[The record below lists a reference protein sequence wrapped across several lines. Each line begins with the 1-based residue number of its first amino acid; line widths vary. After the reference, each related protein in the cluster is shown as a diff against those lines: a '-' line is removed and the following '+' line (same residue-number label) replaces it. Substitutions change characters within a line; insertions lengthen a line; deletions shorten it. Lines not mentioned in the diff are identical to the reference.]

1 MSEEGLHFRI
11 TADNA
16 NFLKKLKEAENGV
29 KATSKQIEESGSSIE
44 AMFERIQKA
53 AALSFAGFTAT
64 EFVKKV
70 ATVRGEFQKLE
81 VAFKT
86 MLGSEEKANDL
97 MAQLIHTAA
106 ITPFDLK
113 GVSEGAKQLLA
124 YGEDVSNVNDD
135 LIRLG
140 NIAAGLSQ
148 PLGDIV
154 YLYGTTMT
162 QGRLYTQDLNQF
174 TGRGIP
180 MIRELAKQFGVAES
194 EVKDLVQA
202 GKVGFPEVQKVIQS
216 LTNEGGMFF
225 NLMQE
230 QSKTI
235 SGQISNIEDAI
246 DTMLNDI
253 GKQSEGII
261 NTALSVTASL
271 VENYKKVGEAIMVAV
286 TAFGTYKAILMT
298 VAAYQKAYN
307 MVIVQAAVEMKLAAA
322 AGVTLSEAQA
332 MAAARTKLLTLAQ
345 QGLIKSLKAVAA
357 ATLANPYVLAT
368 AAITGMVYGIYKL
381 KTAETE
387 AEKVTRKYNETKERA
402 AQAEEEHK
410 QKIQDLLDVAEDE
423 AAATLDRN
431 NAIEVLKKAYPGI
444 IDKYIDE
451 KGHLKD
457 ILQLKKDIA
466 EYDSK
471 VKVQDN
477 KTALASINQ
486 KVKAQEEYVL
496 RMTGS
501 PEAVKDA
508 SKVLE
513 ALQAQQREAQKAVNA
528 DYINARLGEAQ
539 KMSDAELKEHLN
551 QIRSL
556 YAKVE
561 GDQMIGEFSRSEVES
576 YIKSL
581 ETLQSS
587 REGATKNKKYWE
599 DKKKEAEDAREAL
612 DVSKKNSAEWNKY
625 TKQIEEAQKQIDK
638 YSTPKS
644 SEAAKRKE
652 EQEKLNEDLL
662 SLQRDNQEAELSLM
676 KDGAE
681 KQLKQIELDY
691 NTRKAAID
699 KQAKDMAKSNKKA
712 GTTGLNKNGLTIE
725 QQESINK
732 AYSLSVQQ
740 MDKSIADLYKAPLQE
755 YQSYAD
761 ERLKIEKKYND
772 DIALLRKARA
782 QAETKG
788 NKDDI
793 DKIDRSIAKATSE
806 RGKALMKQDFEVL
819 KQSPEYIR
827 AFEDLRNTSTETLD
841 SLLAQLEQAKT
852 TAATVL
858 NPEDLREYTT
868 TIQEIMDELDSR
880 NPFKA
885 LANAQQEL
893 AKAQNA
899 LAVAERQLQSVQNG
913 GKIVTG
919 SKMVDG
925 KIVNTYLTAA
935 EAAEKY
941 REAKDNVTKANNKFQ
956 KAENTAK
963 SKVDELAEAISGV
976 GNAIGGQAGDIISLI
991 GDIVLFTT
999 NTIDSVKLAATAGA
1013 NALSTMEKASVILT
1027 IVQSAIQVMQKLN
1040 DLFGNKAFKQYEAYA
1055 EKVKEIETLT
1065 KAVNEYRIAAI
1076 EAQQEEKNWFSSDNL
1091 QSLRD
1096 YKKVHDA
1103 VTNAYNEAITEK
1115 QATYQNEKGG
1125 GWLTTPLK
1133 LVMGNLSILSP
1144 FKAWRNLWG
1153 QGDYDESVS
1162 DAIDNLRIETRKKS
1176 NGWLG
1181 TGIGKKD
1188 QKTEDLRTWAR
1199 NNDLGELFDE
1209 NNLINTTVAQNL
1221 IDNYGDKLVGQTRE
1235 TLEALIDLREQYDEY
1250 LEQLHEYVSSLYEP
1264 LVDNFV
1270 DSLWDWFDEGKDAL
1284 DSFKDYAS
1292 DTFRDIVSDMLRT
1305 IVLDKVVG
1313 SFSTDIA
1320 DIYEQYASSKINEDK
1335 LMQEVAER
1343 TGQLVNN
1350 YEKNVPTL
1358 QNVMNQVQSYL
1369 QAAGIDLKDSS
1380 SSTQSASTGG
1390 WEAMGQDTAEELNG
1404 RFTALQIAGENVSQQ
1419 MMVVALGVGTIVTIT
1434 TEGNAALNNI
1444 LNQHVITNSYL
1455 EEVVKYTKLLNDI
1468 KSDIYTMKRDG
1479 ITTK

>member
-1 MSEEGLHFRI
+1 MSDEGLHFKI

-16 NFLKKLKEAENGV
+16 NFLKKLKEAESGV
-29 KATSKQIEESGSSIE
+29 KATAKQIEESGSSIE
-44 AMFERIQKA
+44 DMFERIQKA

-70 ATVRGEFQKLE
+70 ASVRGEFQKLE

-86 MLGSEEKANDL
+86 MLGSEEKASDL
-97 MAQLIHTAA
+97 MAQLVHTAA

-271 VENYKKVGEAIMVAV
+271 VENYKQVGEAIMVAV

-307 MVIVQAAVEMKLAAA
+307 MVVVQAAVEMKLAAA

-387 AEKVTRKYNETKERA
+387 AEKVTRKYNEAKEKA

-431 NAIEVLKKAYPGI
+431 NAIELLKKAYPGI

-457 ILQLKKDIA
+457 ILKLKKDIA

-477 KTALASINQ
+477 KTALESINK
-486 KVKAQEEYVL
+486 KVEEQLAYVTA
-496 RMTGS
+496 MSGS
-501 PEAVKDA
+501 SDAVKEA
-508 SKVLE
+508 SKTLE

-528 DYINARLGEAQ
+528 DYLNARLGEAQ
-539 KMSDAELKEHLN
+539 KMSDAELKKTIN
-551 QIRSL
+551 QYRSTL
-556 YAKVE
+556 GKVE
-561 GDQMIGEFSRSEVES
+561 GDQIGDFSRSEIEAF
-576 YIKSL
+576 IQSL

-612 DVSKKNSAEWNKY
+612 DVSKKNTAEWNKY

-638 YSTPKS
+638 YNTPKA

-676 KDGAE
+676 KDGSE

-691 NTRKAAID
+691 NNRKAAID

-712 GTTGLNKNGLTIE
+712 GATGLNKNGLTSE
-725 QQESINK
+725 QQEAINK
-732 AYSLSVQQ
+732 AYDLSVQQ

-772 DIALLRKARA
+772 DIALLRKARE
-782 QAETKG
+782 QAEAKG
-788 NKDDI
+788 NKDDVA
-793 DKIDRSIAKATSE
+793 KIDRSIAKATSE
-806 RGKALMKQDFEVL
+806 KGKALMKQDFDVL

-893 AKAQNA
+893 AKAQKA

-935 EAAEKY
+935 EAAERY
-941 REAKDNVTKANNKFQ
+941 REAKDSVTKANNKFQ

-1013 NALSTMEKASVILT
+1013 NALSTVEKASVILT
-1027 IVQSAIQVMQKLN
+1027 IVQAAIQVMQKLN
-1040 DLFGNKAFKQYEAYA
+1040 DLFGGDKAFKQYEAYA
-1055 EKVKEIETLT
+1055 QKVSEIEKLT
-1065 KAVNEYRIAAI
+1065 NAVNDYRIAAI
-1076 EAQQEEKNWFSSDNL
+1076 EAQQAEKNWFSSDNL

-1096 YKKVHDA
+1096 YKEVHDA
-1103 VTNAYNEAITEK
+1103 VTKAYKDAITAQ

-1125 GWLTTPLK
+1125 GWFTGTFKMIGK
-1133 LVMGNLSILSP
+1133 LVGATILSDALGWTN
-1144 FKAWRNLWG
+1144 KG
-1153 QGDYDESVS
+1153 YDASLS

-1176 NGWLG
+1176 NGFLG

-1199 NNDLGELFDE
+1199 NNGYGELFDE
-1209 NNLINTTVAQNL
+1209 GNLINTTVAQNI
-1221 IDNYGDKLVGQTRE
+1221 IDNYGDKLVGQTKE
-1235 TLEALIDLREQYDEY
+1235 TLETLIDLREQYDEY

-1270 DSLWDWFDEGKDAL
+1270 DSLWDWLDEGKDAL
-1284 DSFKDYAS
+1284 DSFREYAS

-1313 SFSTDIA
+1313 TFSDDIA
-1320 DIYEQYASSKINEDK
+1320 EIYEDYASGKIDESK

-1380 SSTQSASTGG
+1380 TATQSASTGG
-1390 WEAMGQDTAEELNG
+1390 WEAMGQDTAQELNG
-1404 RFTALQIAGENVSQQ
+1404 RLTALQIAGENVSQQ
-1419 MMVVALGVGTIVTIT
+1419 MLAVALSVSTIVTIT
-1434 TEGNAALNNI
+1434 TEGNTALNNI